1 MPSAKKTEE
10 KKSGGIMN
18 WLNKLNSPEA
28 DTSASGLMGSITL
41 LVGLVL
47 FIILAVFYM
56 LKTSEASNILALIDK
71 VVVIISIGSALLGIR
86 KFSGVLCSNKYHIEG
101 SDLKSIADMIHNGG
115 KDVDDDRH
123 RGSYEHEEEDEGETF
138 VKDIEHEEAGETIL
152 GTKSKRKRR

>member
-1 MPSAKKTEE
+1 MPPAKKTQE
-10 KKSGGIMN
+10 KKTGGLMN
-18 WLNKLNSPEA
+18 WLNKLNSPET

-71 VVVIISIGSALLGIR
+71 DVVIISIGSALLGIR
-86 KFSGVLCSNKYHIEG
+86 KFTGALRSSKYHIEG
-101 SDLKSIADMIHNGG
+101 ADLKSIADMIHNGG
-115 KDVDDDRH
+115 QEATSDRY
-123 RGSYEHEEEDEGETF
+123 RASDEEEDEGETF
-138 VKDIEHEEAGETIL
+138 VNDIEHEEAGETLL

>member
-18 WLNKLNSPEA
+18 WLNKLNSPET

-41 LVGLVL
+41 LVGLVI

-56 LKTSEASNILALIDK
+56 IKTSEAVNILALIDK
-71 VVVIISIGSALLGIR
+71 DVVIISIGSALLGIR
-86 KFSGVLCSNKYHIEG
+86 KFSGVLRSNKYHIEG

-123 RGSYEHEEEDEGETF
+123 RGAYEEENEGEAF
-138 VKDIEHEEAGETIL
+138 VNDIEHGEAGETLL